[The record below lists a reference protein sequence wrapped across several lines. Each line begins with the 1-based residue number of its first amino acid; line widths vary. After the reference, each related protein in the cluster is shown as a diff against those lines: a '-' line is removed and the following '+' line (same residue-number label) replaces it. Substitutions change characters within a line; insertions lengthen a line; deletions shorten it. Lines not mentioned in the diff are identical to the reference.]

1 MTNKPKKQGTTFESS
16 LVKKLHE
23 RGFYDAKRI
32 AEGGSKDIGDIELSV
47 EGNDFVIECKAR
59 QTLNVTRE
67 LAKAKEKANK
77 DLPFGVSKFVV
88 LAWKRLVKSQGSN
101 RIPDGERL
109 VYVVDH
115 DTMMWL
121 LQGGITSEKNKT
133 TKKT

>member
-1 MTNKPKKQGTTFESS
+1 MTESAIS
-16 LVKKLHE
+16 
-23 RGFYDAKRI
+23 
-32 AEGGSKDIGDIELSV
+32 IEIK
-47 EGNDFVIECKAR
+47 ENNDFVIECKAR

-67 LAKAKEKANK
+67 LFKAKEKANK
-77 DLPFGVSKFVV
+77 DLPYNVTKFVI

-121 LQGGITSEKNKT
+121 LQGGIASE
-133 TKKT
+133 TKKKTKKKWMVTNV